1 VSYLLV
7 NENDG
12 RILALL
18 EGAEE
23 LANALKEASERGR
36 GMPPLAVVAFHEA
49 PGSIIGTRT
58 SVTMRPLG

>member
-1 VSYLLV
+1 
-7 NENDG
+7 
-12 RILALL
+12 LL